1 MAEPIPGNPTG
12 RLSQATRED
21 IEESRREDMPPKA
34 FLDRANR
41 RYPVMRRADGQ
52 WRWDCNLIRAAERRA
67 RLNGDAAIEAK
78 ARDLWARVCGQTDED
93 EEE

>member
-1 MAEPIPGNPTG
+1 MAKVIEANKTG
-12 RLSQATRED
+12 ELSEAARED
-21 IEESRREDMPPKA
+21 IAESKREDMPAKA
-34 FLDRANR
+34 FLDRDNR